1 MGLTRT
7 LAHTLVAVPL
17 AGALLS
23 PVAAAQGLVVTGY
36 ANIEYLNGQGAP
48 ATFDLHNLNL
58 IVLGKLRGD
67 LFAAGE
73 IEYEHGGDEIALEY
87 AYLAFTRFRYV
98 NIIGGKFIVPFGTF
112 NVNHPAWINKVPGRP
127 FGFDRVMPAT
137 YSDVGILLRGGVGAG
152 YLSRI
157 TYDAWAV
164 NGLAGEDGGDI
175 RDMRDNS
182 LDLDRNKFVGG
193 RLGYVS
199 RIGFEIG
206 ASVHTGKYVD
216 PDEAVGDLS
225 ITFLGV
231 DAAFQK
237 QGFELRGEYVQ
248 ADQDATTGDLKK
260 RGFYAQASYLLF
272 PTVEPAVRFSRM
284 EFPGASDR
292 DLQEVSVGVSIYLSD
307 FGALRLF
314 GRFNNERSVAEVDN
328 NQFIAQF
335 TVGF

>member
-1 MGLTRT
+1 MVRRLVVFAGVAFAAVTLT
-7 LAHTLVAVPL
+7 AVDL
-17 AGALLS
+17 QG
-23 PVAAAQGLVVTGY
+23 QGLIVTGY
-36 ANIEYLNGQGAP
+36 ANMEYVNGQGSAQ
-48 ATFDLHNLNL
+48 TFDAHNLNL

-87 AYLAFTRFRYV
+87 AYLAFTRWRYV
-98 NIIGGKFIVPFGTF
+98 NIVAGKFIVPFGTF

-137 YSDVGILLRGGVGAG
+137 YSDVGVLVRGALPAG

-157 TYDAWAV
+157 TYDAWVV
-164 NGLAGEDGGDI
+164 NGLAGVDGDDLRG
-175 RDMRDNS
+175 MRDNNV
-182 LDLDRNKFVGG
+182 DVDRNKFAGG

-199 RIGFEIG
+199 NIGFDVG
-206 ASVHTGKYVD
+206 GSFHTGKYD
-216 PDEAVGDLS
+216 AVADLAV
-225 ITFLGV
+225 TFIGA

-237 QGFELRGEYVQ
+237 GGLELRGEFIQ
-248 ADQDATTGDLKK
+248 ATQESSGGDLKK
-260 RGFYAQASYLLF
+260 NGWYVQAAYLVL
-272 PTVEPAVRFSRM
+272 PTVEPAVRFSQM
-284 EFPGASDR
+284 EFPGASNR
-292 DLQEVSVGVSIYLSD
+292 DVREISVGVSIYPSD

-314 GRFNNERSVAEVDN
+314 GRFNTERSLPEVDN